1 MVELS
6 TFGAGSD
13 STSYQPYDPA
23 LPEVFAEI
31 RTLILRLLPE
41 VEVEHVGST
50 SVPGIGGRNVID
62 LAVLAPERDHRA
74 VRTGLLAV
82 GFEPSPFPHYL
93 PLLVATASRG
103 GRDYPVLAYVVTPT
117 SDVYVR
123 WISFRDHMRT
133 HPVDAHG
140 YDLVK
145 RQAIA
150 DGHTDNETYQTA
162 KTPFILGVVEKLSRA
177 PGNE

>member
-1 MVELS
+1 
-6 TFGAGSD
+6 
-13 STSYQPYDPA
+13 
-23 LPEVFAEI
+23 
-31 RTLILRLLPE
+31 
-41 VEVEHVGST
+41 
-50 SVPGIGGRNVID
+50 
-62 LAVLAPERDHRA
+62 
-74 VRTGLLAV
+74 
-82 GFEPSPFPHYL
+82 
-93 PLLVATASRG
+93 
-103 GRDYPVLAYVVTPT
+103 
-117 SDVYVR
+117 
-123 WISFRDHMRT
+123 MRT